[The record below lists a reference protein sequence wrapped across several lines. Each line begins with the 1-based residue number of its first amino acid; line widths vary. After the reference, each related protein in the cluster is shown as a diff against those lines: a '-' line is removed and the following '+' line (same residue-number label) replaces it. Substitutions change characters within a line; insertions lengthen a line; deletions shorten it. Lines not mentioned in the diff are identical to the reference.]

1 MEQEAI
7 STITAKNQTTI
18 PRAVRRK
25 LNLVPGDQLSYV
37 IKSDGNVSI
46 KKVKPKTDK
55 MWQIAYQQEKS
66 MVVSILQ
73 KSIGVQI
80 LKARNLISV
89 SPRRYYLG

>member
-55 MWQIAYQQEKS
+55 MWQIAYQQEKKYGS
-66 MVVSILQ
+66 FDTPEVDWGPDIESEEFD
-73 KSIGVQI
+73 
-80 LKARNLISV
+80 
-89 SPRRYYLG
+89 